1 MLVSIFTSFSLQ
13 EATID
18 NKNMLFSHGFSKK
31 ISDLHALWAP
41 EFFGFN
47 SPHLHLFFVRQ
58 IMPGGGTFYR
68 EKPRYFSWHVF
79 FWHVICCN
87 LEPKCDKQIS
97 YQLGFLP
104 KLWSKNTQNTQLQIG
119 DPTNN
124 CDWLCWMLS
133 KMPPI
138 GKRHWN
144 FSTSVRAV
152 RNTFLLCFSIGE
164 FPIK

>member
-1 MLVSIFTSFSLQ
+1 MASPRRFRIYMHSGHPNFSASTAHIFIFFLSDKSCREGVLSIGKNPGISGFSRLMKDYSFSHIFL
-13 EATID
+13 T
-18 NKNMLFSHGFSKK
+18 
-31 ISDLHALWAP
+31 
-41 EFFGFN
+41 
-47 SPHLHLFFVRQ
+47 SPIF
-58 IMPGGGTFYR
+58 
-68 EKPRYFSWHVF
+68 WHVF